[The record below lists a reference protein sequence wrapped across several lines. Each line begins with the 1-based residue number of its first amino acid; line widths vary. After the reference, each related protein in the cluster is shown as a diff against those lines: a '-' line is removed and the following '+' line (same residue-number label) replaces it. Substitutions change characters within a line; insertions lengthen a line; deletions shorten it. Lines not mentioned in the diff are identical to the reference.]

1 MDNPDA
7 AQEREV
13 VEQLLLEPIANQAI
27 LSDNLRKVY
36 HGKDGNPDKLAV
48 QGLSLAIPKGQCF
61 GMLGPNGAG
70 KTSFISMMIGLVPP
84 TSGTAYIHGMD
95 IKTDMDAIYTNM
107 GVCPQH
113 E

>member
-1 MDNPDA
+1 MLLKRYVITLLHYLSLSNTLYITYFQNY
-7 AQEREV
+7 AQREV

-48 QGLSLAIPKGQCF
+48 RGLSLAIPKGQCF

-70 KTSFISMMIGLVPP
+70 KTSFVSMVQ
-84 TSGTAYIHGMD
+84 
-95 IKTDMDAIYTNM
+95 
-107 GVCPQH
+107 QH
-113 E
+113 NLLLQTFDKI

>member
-1 MDNPDA
+1 
-7 AQEREV
+7 V

-48 QGLSLAIPKGQCF
+48 RGLSLAIPKGQCF

-70 KTSFISMMIGLVPP
+70 KTSFISMVQ
-84 TSGTAYIHGMD
+84 
-95 IKTDMDAIYTNM
+95 
-107 GVCPQH
+107 QH
-113 E
+113 NLLLQTFVKI